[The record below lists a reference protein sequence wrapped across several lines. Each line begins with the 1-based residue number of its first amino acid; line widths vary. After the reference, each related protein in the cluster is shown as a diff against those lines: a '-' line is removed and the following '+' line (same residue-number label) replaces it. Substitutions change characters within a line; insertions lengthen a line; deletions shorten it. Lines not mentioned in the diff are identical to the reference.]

1 MKNSYKILRQI
12 EANLL
17 IHKDQPYTRD
27 DYFRIHWENPVI
39 GIFGERGVGKTT
51 LLIQKRKEVSQGFYF
66 SADNASIKAN
76 GLFDFVMFCV
86 QDFNVEIFFIDEIFK
101 YTNWKQELKNIIDS
115 FPQIRIVFSGSSSM
129 ALYDGVIDLGRRVY
143 DYRVHTLSFRE
154 YLKLKHHIDLP
165 QISLDNLLQHHEK
178 ISVEYSIP
186 LRKSY
191 FEEYIQM
198 GAYPF

>member
-1 MKNSYKILRQI
+1 MSN
-12 EANLL
+12 A
-17 IHKDQPYTRD
+17 
-27 DYFRIHWENPVI
+27 
-39 GIFGERGVGKTT
+39 
-51 LLIQKRKEVSQGFYF
+51 FYF
-66 SADNASIKAN
+66 SADNAAIKAN
-76 GLFDFVMFCV
+76 GLFDFVMFCF
-86 QDFNVEIFFIDEIFK
+86 QDFGVEMFFIDEIFK

-165 QISLDNLLQHHEK
+165 QISFDDLLYNHEK
-178 ISVEYSIP
+178 LSVEYSIP

-191 FEEYIQM
+191 FDEYIQM